1 VSRTSEHKPADLA
14 ASPFPR
20 AERGPGEEA
29 PALRWAVAERLAF
42 AAVLLG
48 AAAFALVF
56 AYLNT
61 LRHLSLGTNAFDLGY
76 FDQAVWNTLHG
87 RFFRATALVGA
98 TFQIGEESGINYTAL
113 RDVGSTLAF
122 HVEPLLLL
130 IAPLYLLRSDP
141 TTLLWLQAAVIASG
155 ALPAYWLARDRLK
168 SPLAGV
174 AIAALY
180 LLAAPTQGAA
190 AADFYAVSFTA
201 ALLLFAWSFMD
212 AQRWPLFWLF
222 LLLALATKE
231 DISLLVAMVG
241 LYLIVV
247 RREPRHGLVALAVGL
262 GWFVLTVQVIIPT
275 FAGEGG
281 SPLLS
286 RYRALGESVGQILV
300 NLVLH
305 PTLAVRQLGR
315 PDVVTYTLG
324 LLGAFGFLP
333 LLNPPTLLLAAPSYA
348 INALSSYPWM
358 FSGGNHYSAPIV
370 PFLVVSAVYG
380 LARLRLVARALDW
393 SPRLLVGLALVAAL
407 AIGLGFHRKGAL
419 VPFGPRL
426 DVPQVTAHHRRLAGI
441 VAQMPPHAIV
451 AAQSNVFPHV
461 SQRPV
466 VYLFPAVNDAE
477 YVLLDATG
485 DPYPVGLELLRAEA
499 RRLLA
504 GDFGVAAAQD
514 GYLLLRRGAP
524 ERTLP
529 PSFFAFARDP
539 DPPPEV
545 PLRFRLGE
553 DLEFLGTSVQVVT
566 QVNFRQRQA
575 RVVTYW
581 RALRPLPRNY
591 RPWFFFTRTDGALA
605 GIYNRESMTTAWLP
619 PTDWPVGETVRII
632 LPPLPVGNMQDVLVA
647 VREDPVLGTWL
658 PPQADLPGF
667 DRLVVPIDRA
677 PTVRVYRLAD
687 PALWLR
693 TAADAGGR

>member
-1 VSRTSEHKPADLA
+1 MKPGAGHAPEQTART
-14 ASPFPR
+14 
-20 AERGPGEEA
+20 
-29 PALRWAVAERLAF
+29 ERLAF

-48 AAAFALVF
+48 AAAFAVAF
-56 AYLNT
+56 AALNT

-76 FDQAVWNTLHG
+76 FDQAVWNALHG
-87 RFFRATALVGA
+87 RLFRATALVGA
-98 TFQIGEESGINYTAL
+98 TFPIGEEAGINYTAL

-155 ALPAYWLARDRLK
+155 ALPAYWLARDRLG

-174 AIAALY
+174 ASAALY

-190 AADFYAVSFTA
+190 AADFYAVALSA
-201 ALLLFAWSFMD
+201 ALLLFAWHYLD
-212 AQRWPLFWLF
+212 ARRWGRFWLF

-231 DISLLVAMVG
+231 DVSLVVAMVG
-241 LYLIVV
+241 LYLIAV
-247 RREPRHGLVALAVGL
+247 RRETRHGLAALVLGL
-262 GWFVLTVQVIIPT
+262 GWFALSVQVIIPH
-275 FAGEGG
+275 FAGEAG

-286 RYRALGESVGQILV
+286 RYRALGGSVGEIV
-300 NLVLH
+300 ANLALH
-305 PTLAVRQLGR
+305 PALAVRQLAR
-315 PDVVTYTLG
+315 PDVIGYTLG

-333 LLNPPTLLLAAPSYA
+333 LLNPPTLALAAPSYL
-348 INALSSYPWM
+348 INALSSYQWM

-380 LARLRLVARALDW
+380 LARLRLLALALGW
-393 SPRLLVGLALVAAL
+393 PPRLVLAAALVAAL
-407 AIGLGFHRKGAL
+407 AVGLAYHRRGAL

-426 DVPQVTAHHRRLAGI
+426 DVPVVTAHHRRLADV
-441 VAQMPPHAIV
+441 VAQIPPDAAV

-461 SQRPV
+461 SQRER

-504 GDFGVAAAQD
+504 GEFGVAAAED
-514 GYLLLRRGAP
+514 GYLLLRRGAA

-529 PSFFAFARDP
+529 PAFFRFAIDP
-539 DPPPEV
+539 EPPPQV
-545 PLRFRLGE
+545 ALRFRLGDE
-553 DLEFLGTSVQVVT
+553 LEFLGATVQTVT

-575 RVVTYW
+575 RVATFW

-591 RPWFFFTRTDGALA
+591 RLVFFFTRADGALA
-605 GIYNRESMTTAWLP
+605 GLYERESMTTAWLP
-619 PTDWPVGETVRII
+619 PSEWPVGQPVRVI

-647 VREDPVLGTWL
+647 VRDDPLLDTWL
-658 PPQADLPGF
+658 APRAELPGF
-667 DRLVVPIDRA
+667 ARLVVPIFGA
-677 PTVRVYRLAD
+677 PAVRVYRLED
-687 PALWLR
+687 PDIWLR
-693 TAADAGGR
+693 AASAAAATASTMNW